1 MKTISLTVNLTFD
14 EDIADDNMIKE
25 VTGNVLEALT
35 AYVEEIG
42 LAPIKTEAITTKIEV
57 SEPFTET
64 NLTYSL

>member
-42 LAPIKTEAITTKIEV
+42 LAPNETEAITTKIEV